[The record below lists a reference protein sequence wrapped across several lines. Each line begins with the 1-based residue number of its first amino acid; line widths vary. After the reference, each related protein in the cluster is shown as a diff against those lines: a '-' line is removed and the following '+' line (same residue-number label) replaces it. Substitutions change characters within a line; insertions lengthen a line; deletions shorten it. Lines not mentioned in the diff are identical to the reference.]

1 MIEIIEGMRNRNLN
15 DDQWK
20 LVLAIKE
27 THEESLWDAFQQYWK
42 ERCDNTSPLSNYDAW
57 EVLDGYAREMFDRA
71 DWYRMREYMKNAF
84 YDGRNLSPRDMAEM
98 YISTIYRMQVR
109 FDAKEDSTCTQD

>member
-1 MIEIIEGMRNRNLN
+1 MIEIVEGKKNRNLT

-27 THEESLWDAFQQYWK
+27 THKESLWDAFQQYWK
-42 ERCDNTSPLSNYDAW
+42 ERCDNTSVLSDYDAW

-71 DWYRMREYMKNAF
+71 DWYHMREYMKKAF
-84 YDGRNLSPRDMAEM
+84 YDGRNLSARDMAQM
-98 YISTIYRMQVR
+98 YIATIQLMKVR
-109 FDAKEDSTCTQD
+109 FDANEVPA